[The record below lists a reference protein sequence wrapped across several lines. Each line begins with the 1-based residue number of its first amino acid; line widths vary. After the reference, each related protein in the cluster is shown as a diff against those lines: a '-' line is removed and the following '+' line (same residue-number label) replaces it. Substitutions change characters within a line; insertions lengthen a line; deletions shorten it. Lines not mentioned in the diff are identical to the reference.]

1 MMKILKTITCAVALS
16 AAVGVMAED
25 VEKEAWHFSPY
36 FWLPSMDVDSTVN
49 GLTVPIDMSFGDIMD
64 NFDVFAISARGE
76 YWWGEWGVVA
86 DGLWMNMETD
96 DLGPAAGNADA
107 QLSDGIVDVLAAY
120 RMNLKEGGPN
130 VPSMRILAGGR
141 YHYFKQELTNVP
153 GVGSVGGSEDWFE
166 LVLGAQFLV
175 PMGEK
180 WLATARGDVGGFGI
194 GEASDLTASVMAGV
208 GYEFARNWLVKLGYR
223 YYTIDYSTGS
233 GTSAF
238 GIDGNMHG
246 PWLGVSY
253 GL

>member
-1 MMKILKTITCAVALS
+1 
-16 AAVGVMAED
+16 
-25 VEKEAWHFSPY
+25 
-36 FWLPSMDVDSTVN
+36 
-49 GLTVPIDMSFGDIMD
+49 
-64 NFDVFAISARGE
+64 
-76 YWWGEWGVVA
+76 VVA

-120 RMNLKEGGPN
+120 RMNLKEGGN
-130 VPSMRILAGGR
+130 EVPSMRIMAGGR
-141 YHYFKQELTNVP
+141 YHYFKQEINNFP
-153 GVGSVGGSEDWFE
+153 GVGTLGGSRDWFE

-194 GEASDLTASVMAGV
+194 GEASDLTASAMAGV

-233 GTSAF
+233 GLDTF
-238 GIDGNMHG
+238 GVEGNMHG
-246 PWLGVSY
+246 PWIGVSY